1 MRRPLIA
8 LIAGLLVLAA
18 CGGDDN
24 DEGAASTLA
33 ETTVA
38 GSASET
44 TVTETSEAPGTSGPP
59 ATSAPATSAP
69 ATSAPATSAPA
80 ASVPEVELPDP
91 TPTELE
97 VTVITEGSGPPAADG
112 DSVFVNYVG
121 VRSEDG
127 TEFDNNYGSDPFPVT
142 LGAGG
147 VIEGWDQGLQ
157 GAQAGSQ
164 IQLDIPADLAYGDEP
179 QGEVIQPGDALSF
192 VIDVLAVVPQVD
204 PADAPAPADVPTSD
218 EAATEVAVEELTPGD
233 GATLEDGGSGVVHLV
248 AARGDNGEVLQST
261 WESGQPQVVVL
272 DANLLLPA
280 LADGLEGMQVGGRRA
295 VTIPQAELGAD
306 VASSLGL
313 PADVN
318 VVVIADLFAVL

>member
-1 MRRPLIA
+1 VPA
-8 LIAGLLVLAA
+8 
-18 CGGDDN
+18 
-24 DEGAASTLA
+24 
-33 ETTVA
+33 TTGPA
-38 GSASET
+38 
-44 TVTETSEAPGTSGPP
+44 TSEAPATSASPETSAP
-59 ATSAPATSAP
+59 ETSAPEASAPATSAP
-69 ATSAPATSAPA
+69 S
-80 ASVPEVELPDP
+80 ASVPEVELPEA

-97 VTVITEGSGPPAADG
+97 VTVLTEGSGPPAANG

-127 TEFDNNYGSDPFPVT
+127 TEFDNNYGSSPFPVT

-157 GAQAGSQ
+157 DAQAGSR
-164 IQLDIPADLAYGDEP
+164 IQLDIPTDLAYGDDP
-179 QGEVIQPGDALSF
+179 QGEIIQPGDALSF

-218 EAATEVAVEELTPGD
+218 EPASEVAVEELTAGD
-233 GATLEDGGSGVVHLV
+233 GAVLEEGGSGVLHLV

-261 WESGQPQVVVL
+261 WQSGQPQVVVL
-272 DANLLLPA
+272 DPNLLLPP

-295 VTIPQAELGAD
+295 VTIPQSELGAD
-306 VASSLGL
+306 IASSLGL